1 MKSATL
7 ALILFGLSACATTRG
22 PAGPVGPTKINP
34 ASLAAN
40 PAAYDGREVEVV
52 GLVVW
57 EFERLGLYQSY
68 GAYCRGAE
76 KSAIAVDRH
85 SWPGVTKADN
95 QRMALVR
102 GTFHN
107 RYGVAQPDVS
117 IVISNGAPGP
127 GPLEPGS
134 IVLWLSLPDKP
145 CPKALP

>member
-76 KSAIAVDRH
+76 KSAIAVDWH

-95 QRMALVR
+95 RRIALVR
-102 GTFHN
+102 GAFHN
-107 RYGVAQPDVS
+107 RYGVAQHDGS

-134 IVLWLSLPDKP
+134 IVRWLSLPDKP